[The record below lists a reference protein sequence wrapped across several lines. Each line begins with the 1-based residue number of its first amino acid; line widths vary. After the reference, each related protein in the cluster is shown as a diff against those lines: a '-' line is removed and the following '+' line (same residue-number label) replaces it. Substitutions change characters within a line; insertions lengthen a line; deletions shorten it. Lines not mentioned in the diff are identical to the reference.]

1 MFICLKFHTAS
12 MRNRKKNGT
21 ERIMSISD
29 WTAETLIMEVSKAEA
44 QTLPCPNKRFFSAQV
59 LVKFHAGTYSWTVRS

>member
-1 MFICLKFHTAS
+1 
-12 MRNRKKNGT
+12 
-21 ERIMSISD
+21 MSISD